1 MAEPVAASWMKELDD
16 FKPPGPAG
24 NLTARSNGSVTS
36 RASGMHS
43 ARGGTGSAAAGGHG
57 ADVDELEQEMKLLHW
72 HMLANEAA
80 LKAALI
86 RTKKLKEQARRG
98 VEGGWGVGRGWG
110 LARARVDVCVCVSV
124 ARLGCVGGGV
134 FTRKGVWLLG

>member
-57 ADVDELEQEMKLLHW
+57 ADIDELEQEMKLLHW
-72 HMLANEAA
+72 HKLANEAA

-86 RTKKLKEQARRG
+86 RTKKLKEQARCG
-98 VEGGWGVGRGWG
+98 VEG
-110 LARARVDVCVCVSV
+110 ARMCVCVCV
-124 ARLGCVGGGV
+124 
-134 FTRKGVWLLG
+134 